1 MPTAIISEI
10 MESWPLG
17 LRLRVHGE
25 PDDILVDLTEDCR
38 IVYAGRSMDPG
49 KLRCGM
55 RVEIADVRERTLTSL
70 EVLDLPRE
78 SDL

>member
-25 PDDILVDLTEDCR
+25 PDDVLVDLTEDCR
-38 IVYAGRSMDPG
+38 IVHAGHSMEPG
-49 KLRCGM
+49 ELRCGM
-55 RVEIADVRERTLTSL
+55 SVEIADVRARTLSSL
-70 EVLDLPRE
+70 EVLALPRE
-78 SDL
+78 SDM

>member
-38 IVYAGRSMDPG
+38 IVHGGRPMGPSD
-49 KLRCGM
+49 LRCGM
-55 RVEIADVRERTLTSL
+55 RVEMADVRERILNSL
-70 EVLDLPRE
+70 EVLDLPGE